1 MPTGLGPAQQ
11 EVFRLAHRENS
22 GNSPGQSGAGGYT
35 VSYFYF
41 SSVTLEQCRSEGA
54 MILFTVMD
62 HDVLTSN
69 DFAGE
74 AFLSLNTIPGVADN
88 SASIDNFHG
97 LKTQDLNLMHQKNRS
112 RWF

>member
-1 MPTGLGPAQQ
+1 MWFSSNLVDFWSLISSIIA
-11 EVFRLAHRENS
+11 FS
-22 GNSPGQSGAGGYT
+22 
-35 VSYFYF
+35 

-74 AFLSLNTIPGVADN
+74 AFLNLQTIPGVADN
-88 SASIDNFHG
+88 SSSVDNFHG
-97 LKTQDLNLMHQKNRS
+97 LKTQDLNLMHQKNKS
-112 RWF
+112 